1 MQLRLINTLEVN
13 KEIKSLPDGVY
24 GYSYG
29 HTFSNVSENK
39 ENDFTRVKIEKR
51 KLSQSERRYFFEV
64 RKYSSDDIRLVGYV
78 SDESQLVYGQDKGF
92 SDKEIIIFPF
102 TYESFKNCLEIQ
114 LYNEFLQI
122 HERQVED
129 DELGI
134 VSILEIS
141 KRVVDGIER
150 KTELKDDKKKD
161 VVHKN
166 SSSSFIKQLILH
178 PVYSMLVIAF
188 IILGIY
194 YLTGINLKDF
204 SL

>member
-150 KTELKDDKKKD
+150 KTELKDELNDLIF
-161 VVHKN
+161 VG
-166 SSSSFIKQLILH
+166 FI
-178 PVYSMLVIAF
+178 A
-188 IILGIY
+188 
-194 YLTGINLKDF
+194 LKDPLRKEAKETF
-204 SL
+204 KLTQKAGIRPIIITKTITDTS